1 MKKPISSDD
10 AKPHFSL
17 KEMKHISCK
26 GAKQLINEMFHE
38 ISRTHYNYRESWEIL
53 IEVLGHHLGIVEQP
67 WLYSDPSRDIEM
79 KVDRLNPMKKPAFWV
94 ERQKLDGMA
103 MLASLLGIPIR
114 QPSIRISEPVGPYHL
129 PREIYYEHRYKATLK
144 QYSPF
149 TRNSTKESKK
159 FLQQFER
166 KDFLPQY
173 VEKTRTEDRNPTVEG
188 GYNGVDH
195 LGAIFEEY
203 ELAGKANMLGQC
215 LTPMDVVDFIC
226 MSTIGDKAITDQPL
240 TVLDTQ
246 CNPHWARTMR
256 RHGSISYRS
265 KPPKR

>member
-1 MKKPISSDD
+1 MKKLTPTDD

-17 KEMKHISCK
+17 KEMKHISYR
-26 GAKQLINEMFHE
+26 GAKQLLYDMFHE
-38 ISRTHYNYRESWEIL
+38 IARTHYNYRESWEIL

-79 KVDRLNPMKKPAFWV
+79 RVDRLNPMKKPAFWV
-94 ERQKLDGMA
+94 ERPKLDGA
-103 MLASLLGIPIR
+103 VMLASLLGIPFR
-114 QPSIRISEPVGPYHL
+114 QPSIRIIEPVGPYHL
-129 PREIYYEHRYKATLK
+129 PREIYFEHRYKATWK
-144 QYSPF
+144 QYSYSS
-149 TRNSTKESKK
+149 RMNRKESKK

-166 KDFLPQY
+166 QDLLPHY
-173 VEKTRTEDRNPTVEG
+173 VEKTRTEDRDAAVTG

-203 ELAGKANMLGQC
+203 ELAGKSNMLGQC

-226 MSTIGDKAITDQPL
+226 MSTLGDKPITDQPS

-246 CNPHWARTMR
+246 CDPH
-256 RHGSISYRS
+256 
-265 KPPKR
+265 